1 MTSSSRIDQGG
12 PPDQVNETDKYR
24 SEKGEQRMSDL
35 QKVAQEKSVLRW
47 GGLAG
52 ILGGILFIVV
62 WAIVG
67 FGPVGIEPVEPA
79 REVMRFPEIRTARIV
94 ENGLYLT
101 VLVLWVIHFLA
112 LYRAL
117 RGTSLAPALFGSAL
131 GILGLVMLVAGA
143 LPHVATD
150 PISDFYHAPGATP
163 VDQATLDLLWQ
174 ATMGIIEMLLV
185 TGLVILPTGLI
196 ALGVAMFG
204 APAFGKAFGGV
215 SVVLGV
221 LGGAAGVVVLIAPDS
236 LIAGVGML
244 AFIVFHI
251 ALGWKVYS
259 LSKGP
264 YVGSLEDRG
273 KG

>member
-1 MTSSSRIDQGG
+1 MM
-12 PPDQVNETDKYR
+12 N
-24 SEKGEQRMSDL
+24 DL
-35 QKVAQEKSVLRW
+35 QNTAQEQSVLRW

-52 ILGGILFIVV
+52 IVGSILFIVV
-62 WAIVG
+62 FAIVG
-67 FGPVGIEPVEPA
+67 FGPVGMEPVEPA
-79 REVMRFPEIRTARIV
+79 VEPMRFPEIRMARIV
-94 ENGLYLT
+94 EEGLYLT

-143 LPHVATD
+143 LPSVATD
-150 PISDFYHAPGATP
+150 PIADLYHAPGATAG
-163 VDQATLDLLWQ
+163 DQATLVFLWQ
-174 ATMGIIEMLLV
+174 ATMGILEMLLV

-196 ALGVAMFG
+196 ALGIAMLG

-221 LGGAAGVVVLIAPDS
+221 LGVAAGVVLMIYPGTSIAVVGVFS
-236 LIAGVGML
+236 LI
-244 AFIVFHI
+244 IFHLV
-251 ALGWKVYS
+251 LGWKVYS

-264 YVGSLEDRG
+264 YVGSLQGGDRPG
-273 KG
+273 PNE